1 MEAWCQRRFL
11 SGDATDRI
19 KQAMQTS
26 VLYRPHRFLLGMD
39 SGMAPD
45 SHGGRNSSD
54 YILDSDESLESN
66 MVIVLV
72 GLICAFVCALGINSI
87 ARCAIRYGYRIGFE
101 TPHQAASR
109 LAAGTSTG
117 VKKSALGQIPVVTY
131 ESGLNIQVTGCTIC
145 LGEFSDGEKNPD
157 AGPADSIAQ
166 YMWRWRNSKMEL
178 VVGTKFPCEEV
189 LKSLTKP
196 NKAELASFFIAGS

>member
-11 SGDATDRI
+11 SCDATDRI

-109 LAAGTSTG
+109 LAAATSTG
-117 VKKSALGQIPVVTY
+117 VKKSAFG
-131 ESGLNIQVTGCTIC
+131 
-145 LGEFSDGEKNPD
+145 
-157 AGPADSIAQ
+157 ADSGG
-166 YMWRWRNSKMEL
+166 KL
-178 VVGTKFPCEEV
+178 
-189 LKSLTKP
+189 
-196 NKAELASFFIAGS
+196 